1 MVFTAAIHFDTCE
14 MSQLDENFYTI

>member
-14 MSQLDENFYTI
+14 MSQLDVNFYTI